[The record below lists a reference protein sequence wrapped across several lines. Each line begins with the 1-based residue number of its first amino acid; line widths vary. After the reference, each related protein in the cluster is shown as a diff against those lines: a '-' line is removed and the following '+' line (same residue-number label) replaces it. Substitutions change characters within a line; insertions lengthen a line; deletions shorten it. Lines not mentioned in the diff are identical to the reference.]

1 MTSLFLLEPEN
12 PGAAWAPFA
21 GAAPLSTLRVG
32 GWTAAERWVRA
43 FGSGSASG
51 IITPDRYPLPNG
63 SVPFVDPGEVRGPA
77 WIVDVTFA
85 PAIPMR
91 QVGGAKRLLFNQR
104 AVAWRL
110 DPGETWS
117 GPHDSGDG
125 MVIDGLP
132 MQGAWDLVT
141 ALEKFLF
148 SDTLADLERGGD
160 SAPDGSIVIGNPA
173 AIAIR
178 GATVE
183 PGVVFDVQRGAVIL
197 EQGVTVKSGTRLE
210 GPCWIREG
218 TVVNGGAIK
227 HVSVGSHCRVHGEM
241 STTVINGYSN
251 KAHDGFVGHTAIGS
265 WVNLGAGTI
274 TSNLKNTYGP
284 VRVEPAGERFDT
296 GRMMLGSL
304 IGDHAKTAIGTL
316 LPTGTVVGAGA
327 NIFGAVRAA
336 RYTAPF
342 AWGDGEARIDADRFL
357 EVARRVLPRREV
369 NVDAQMEASLRAM
382 HQRLTGGG

>member
-51 IITPDRYPLPNG
+51 IIASNRYPLPSG
-63 SVPFVDPGEVRGPA
+63 SLPLVDPGEVRGPA

-227 HVSVGSHCRVHGEM
+227 HVSVGPHCRVHGEM

-342 AWGDGEARIDADRFL
+342 AWGDGEVRIDADRFL